1 MYPDSTHA
9 IVVCGGGVFPVD
21 IMSRACA
28 GGGRSARPFHDIYT
42 QLVQVMG
49 QPRAAPEHDPSVIC
63 SLSGL
68 ERKAWAASREE
79 ILERGGDMAASL
91 GLMES
96 ALLALCLDEN
106 NAPPEMAAT
115 LNALKLGVE
124 GRQSPCLRYYDK
136 VFG

>member
-1 MYPDSTHA
+1 
-9 IVVCGGGVFPVD
+9 
-21 IMSRACA
+21 MSRPCA
-28 GGGRSARPFHDIYT
+28 GGAPSARSFHDIYN
-42 QLVQVMG
+42 QLVQVID
-49 QPRAAPEHDPSVIC
+49 QPRAAKENDPSVVC

-79 ILERGGDMAASL
+79 ILGRGGDMAASL

-106 NAPPEMAAT
+106 NAPPEMAAI
-115 LNALKLGVE
+115 LNALKFGAG